1 MTVGPVEVTTS
12 HAMQAW
18 PSRSAPDIS
27 TLQQAD
33 SVVGEALRFW
43 HQGQRPGPQERRTL
57 AKPVIMLLRQ
67 WDRLVEQEGILYRR
81 SFRPDG
87 GETVLQVVLPVAL
100 QPEVLTLLHQ
110 QHGHQGVERTLE
122 LVRQRCYWPGMSADV
137 AQWVQKC
144 ERCQQAKDVAPI
156 PRSYME
162 HLLASR
168 PNDIVAIDFTVLE
181 PS

>member
-1 MTVGPVEVTTS
+1 M
-12 HAMQAW
+12 
-18 PSRSAPDIS
+18 
-27 TLQQAD
+27 
-33 SVVGEALRFW
+33 
-43 HQGQRPGPQERRTL
+43 
-57 AKPVIMLLRQ
+57 
-67 WDRLVEQEGILYRR
+67 
-81 SFRPDG
+81 
-87 GETVLQVVLPVAL
+87 LQVVLPVAL